1 MTGLRR
7 VKGVDLQSVT
17 ECFGSE
23 TLSFLR
29 DASEPY
35 LAQGLLILDSTS
47 QYSIEAPS
55 PSICKERVA
64 NEGQF
69 LRASREGMV
78 VIDSIIS
85 DLFLL

>member
-7 VKGVDLQSVT
+7 AKGVDLQNVP
-17 ECFGSE
+17 EVFGRE
-23 TLSFLR
+23 KLSFLQT
-29 DASEPY
+29 ASEPY
-35 LAQGLLILDSTS
+35 LAQGLLILDRTS